1 MYEKFRIQRSRPS
14 KLNGVAP
21 KNRIGTS
28 LVRKKCRTSE
38 MFFSRRRGCPEL
50 AANAASVPTL
60 TSGALAVG
68 LERRGAVATVA
79 LAVRL
84 AGVDLVV
91 VVFLAAA
98 VLVTFD
104 GLLARTGRSLMAC
117 TSLSSD
123 SPTLGREAAEWTRLT
138 ESADLGIGANTT

>member
-1 MYEKFRIQRSRPS
+1 
-14 KLNGVAP
+14 
-21 KNRIGTS
+21 
-28 LVRKKCRTSE
+28 

-68 LERRGAVATVA
+68 LLAVGLERRAALATVA

-123 SPTLGREAAEWTRLT
+123 SPTLGREAAEWMRLT
-138 ESADLGIGANTT
+138 ESAGLGTGANTT

>member
-1 MYEKFRIQRSRPS
+1 MYEKVRIQRSRPS

-68 LERRGAVATVA
+68 LLAVGLERR
-79 LAVRL
+79 
-84 AGVDLVV
+84 
-91 VVFLAAA
+91 A

-104 GLLARTGRSLMAC
+104 GLLALTGRSLMAC

-138 ESADLGIGANTT
+138 ESADLGTGANTT